1 MVCQLRMTTC
11 TEAHLSVEFWNDLF
25 QLVEHCVGLG
35 AIDVVAKL
43 VLWPAEIVMSNNLLS
58 LATHHD

>member
-1 MVCQLRMTTC
+1 MCHLGMATC
-11 TEAHLSVEFWNDLF
+11 TVAHLSVEFWNDLF

-43 VLWPAEIVMSNNLLS
+43 VLWPAGDSDEQELTITGHSS
-58 LATHHD
+58 